1 MNNKKA
7 NRIDAFNTKSTQKSI
22 NLDLKNSSE
31 KIYDFYHKNFRMPS
45 YAEICK
51 LCDLKSKNTAHN
63 LVKKLQALGYIN
75 TDKTGKIIPA
85 SNIISQTTNKKAS
98 KISTVDFQKLTRTK
112 SEESPLILLGLVEAG
127 FPTPSEESLHEN
139 ISLDD
144 WVIEKKEASFMLKVK
159 GDSMKDAGILDGD
172 MVIVE
177 RTSSPKVG
185 QIVIAEVDGS
195 YTMKYLKKD
204 SSGRT
209 YLEPAN
215 SDFKAIYPKQNLQI
229 SAVVKA
235 VVRKYR

>member
-85 SNIISQTTNKKAS
+85 LKKIPVHTTRSVAQEIQTSSLKNK
-98 KISTVDFQKLTRTK
+98 TQ
-112 SEESPLILLGLVEAG
+112 ESPLILLGLVEAG

-185 QIVIAEVDGS
+185 QIVVAEVDGS

-204 SSGRT
+204 SSGRS